1 MADGGQQK
9 MPRVKGSSAQIVY
22 APHAVATQD
31 RGGNVIDAS
40 CVCIDGMFKLRVK
53 TLIPRVDNV
62 GRDVKTGGDA
72 VRWWLGYALLSK
84 FRDGFSIVD
93 CGFDSSAPIA
103 KAGKERWRDSV
114 AEIADDKIT
123 ITRTGELQCRSMM
136 QIASCR
142 DVGRHSFLDD
152 FTTGDPRRYILEAGD
167 LSTCCSRCCFTG
179 PAVLAAVLQDSNF
192 CTAAA

>member
-1 MADGGQQK
+1 

-72 VRWWLGYALLSK
+72 VRWS
-84 FRDGFSIVD
+84 
-93 CGFDSSAPIA
+93 
-103 KAGKERWRDSV
+103 
-114 AEIADDKIT
+114 
-123 ITRTGELQCRSMM
+123 
-136 QIASCR
+136 
-142 DVGRHSFLDD
+142 
-152 FTTGDPRRYILEAGD
+152 
-167 LSTCCSRCCFTG
+167 
-179 PAVLAAVLQDSNF
+179 
-192 CTAAA
+192 